1 MHNSPDSHQQLLTMR
16 PLLLRYALQRLRNS
30 AQAEDAVQEA
40 LLAALEQPDRFAGRA
55 AFRTYVTGILKYKII
70 DILRVL
76 EKETSL
82 VCEDEA
88 SESDLIDSLLNSTRN
103 STLNSTHQAY
113 HKPAVARAGNAPDT
127 LLEQK
132 DFFRIFESSLEKL
145 PIKTAKVF
153 MMHAWLECETEE
165 ICAELNLSAA
175 NLWVLLYRARI
186 RLRASLNLHGIC
198 RLA

>member
-1 MHNSPDSHQQLLTMR
+1 MRNRQDSHQQLLTMR

-55 AFRTYVTGILKYKII
+55 AFRTYVTAILKYKII
-70 DILRVL
+70 DILRVS

-82 VCEDEA
+82 AYEDEA
-88 SESDLIDSLLNSTRN
+88 SESDLIDSLLNSTL
-103 STLNSTHQAY
+103 SSTHEAY
-113 HKPAVARAGNAPDT
+113 HKPPVARAGNAPDT

-132 DFFRIFESSLEKL
+132 DFFRVLESSLEKL

-175 NLWVLLYRARI
+175 NLWVLLYRARL
-186 RLRASLNLHGIC
+186 RLRSSLNLHGIC